1 MSPLVVKIGGS
12 LWRSPLLARW
22 IAALRVFPGP
32 LTIVPGGG
40 PFADAVRAAQPTMGF
55 SDRAA
60 HKMAVLAMEQ
70 YGLALVDKF
79 AGLESAATPEGAGAV
94 HASGSIAVWR
104 PSAMASDLRVAA
116 SWDVTSD
123 SLSAIH
129 AHDSGAARLL
139 LIKSVDVHPPLE
151 VEGRAAS
158 AGWGEPPGLASFRP
172 PRTAPFAPPLEGE
185 GGGGAPLPLAL
196 VDPCFASH
204 AAGLDVFIAGPGA
217 LDGAHE
223 ILARGGV
230 PGSRVFLASSSRKI
244 AS

>member
-1 MSPLVVKIGGS
+1 MSALVVKIGGS

-40 PFADAVRAAQPTMGF
+40 PFADAVRAAQPPMGF

-70 YGLALVDKF
+70 YGLALADKF
-79 AGLESAATPEGAGAV
+79 DGLESAATPREAGAV
-94 HASGSIAVWR
+94 HASGNIAVWR
-104 PSAMASDLRVAA
+104 PSAMACELNVAA

-123 SLSAIH
+123 SLAAIY
-129 AHDSGAARLL
+129 AHESGASRLM
-139 LIKSVDVHPPLE
+139 LIKSVDVD
-151 VEGRAAS
+151 AA
-158 AGWGEPPGLASFRP
+158 ADL
-172 PRTAPFAPPLEGE
+172 
-185 GGGGAPLPLAL
+185 GGL
-196 VDPCFASH
+196 VDPCFASN

-217 LDGAHE
+217 LDGARE

-230 PGSRVFLASSSRKI
+230 AGSRVSLASSSRKI

>member
-1 MSPLVVKIGGS
+1 MSALVVKIGGS

-22 IAALRVFPGP
+22 IAVLRAFPGP

-60 HKMAVLAMEQ
+60 HEMAVLAMEQ

-79 AGLESAATPEGAGAV
+79 ARLESAATPEEAGAA
-94 HASGSIAVWR
+94 HASGNIAVWR
-104 PSAMASDLRVAA
+104 PSAMAPRLNVAA

-123 SLSAIH
+123 SLSAIY
-129 AHDSGAARLL
+129 AHESGAARLL
-139 LIKSVDVHPPLE
+139 LIKSVDFD
-151 VEGRAAS
+151 AA
-158 AGWGEPPGLASFRP
+158 PGSRGLF
-172 PRTAPFAPPLEGE
+172 
-185 GGGGAPLPLAL
+185 
-196 VDPCFASH
+196 DPCFASH
-204 AAGLDVFIAGPGA
+204 AAGLDVFIAGPAA
-217 LDGAHE
+217 LDGAPE

-230 PGSRVFLASSSRKI
+230 AGSRVFLASSSRKI

>member
-1 MSPLVVKIGGS
+1 MSALVVKIGGS

-22 IAALRVFPGP
+22 IAVLREFPGS

-40 PFADAVRAAQPTMGF
+40 PFADAVRAAQPPMGF
-55 SDRAA
+55 SDQAA

-79 AGLESAATPEGAGAV
+79 AGLESSATPREAGAV
-94 HASGSIAVWR
+94 HARGNIAVWR
-104 PSAMASDLRVAA
+104 PSAMASALDVAA

-123 SLSAIH
+123 SLSAIY
-129 AHDSGAARLL
+129 AHESGAGRLL
-139 LIKSVDVHPPLE
+139 LVKSVDVDTPLLPP
-151 VEGRAAS
+151 S
-158 AGWGEPPGLASFRP
+158 
-172 PRTAPFAPPLEGE
+172 
-185 GGGGAPLPLAL
+185 L
-196 VDPCFASH
+196 VDPSFASH

-217 LDGAHE
+217 LDGASE

-230 PGSRVFLASSSRKI
+230 AGFRVSLASSPRKI

>member
-1 MSPLVVKIGGS
+1 MSALVVKIGGS

-22 IAALRVFPGP
+22 IAALRAFPAP

-40 PFADAVRAAQPTMGF
+40 PFADAVRAAQTPMGF

-60 HKMAVLAMEQ
+60 HEMAVLAMEQ

-79 AGLESAATPEGAGAV
+79 EGLESSATPREAGAV
-94 HASGSIAVWR
+94 HARGNIAVWR
-104 PSAMASDLRVAA
+104 PSAMAAALNVAA

-123 SLSAIH
+123 SLSAIY
-129 AHDSGAARLL
+129 AHEVDAARLL
-139 LIKSVDVHPPLE
+139 LIKSVDVDRLDPL
-151 VEGRAAS
+151 G
-158 AGWGEPPGLASFRP
+158 
-172 PRTAPFAPPLEGE
+172 
-185 GGGGAPLPLAL
+185 L

-204 AAGLDVFIAGPGA
+204 AAGLDVFIAGPAA

-223 ILARGGV
+223 ILERGGV
-230 PGSRVFLASSSRKI
+230 VGSRLFLARSSRKI

>member
-1 MSPLVVKIGGS
+1 MSALVVKIGGS

-22 IAALRVFPGP
+22 IAALRAFPGP

-40 PFADAVRAAQPTMGF
+40 PFADAVRAAQPPMGF

-60 HKMAVLAMEQ
+60 HKMAILAMEQ

-79 AGLESAATPEGAGAV
+79 EGLESAASPKEAGAV
-94 HASGSIAVWR
+94 HARRNIAVWR
-104 PSAMASDLRVAA
+104 PSAMAPRLNVAA

-123 SLSAIH
+123 SLSAVY
-129 AHDSGAARLL
+129 AHESGAARLL
-139 LIKSVDVHPPLE
+139 LIKSVDVD
-151 VEGRAAS
+151 AA
-158 AGWGEPPGLASFRP
+158 PDL
-172 PRTAPFAPPLEGE
+172 
-185 GGGGAPLPLAL
+185 GGL
-196 VDPCFASH
+196 VDPRFASH

-217 LDGAHE
+217 LDGARE

-230 PGSRVFLASSSRKI
+230 AGSRVSLASSSRKI

>member
-1 MSPLVVKIGGS
+1 MSALVVKIGGS

-22 IAALRVFPGP
+22 IAALRAFPGP

-79 AGLESAATPEGAGAV
+79 AGLESAATPEEAGAV
-94 HASGSIAVWR
+94 HASGNIAVWR

-123 SLSAIH
+123 SLSAIY

-139 LIKSVDVHPPLE
+139 LIKSVDVDTALE
-151 VEGRAAS
+151 LRPRARRSLLRLSRRRARCLHRRPRRAGR
-158 AGWGEPPGLASFRP
+158 
-172 PRTAPFAPPLEGE
+172 
-185 GGGGAPLPLAL
+185 GA
-196 VDPCFASH
+196 
-204 AAGLDVFIAGPGA
+204 
-217 LDGAHE
+217 
-223 ILARGGV
+223 
-230 PGSRVFLASSSRKI
+230 
-244 AS
+244 